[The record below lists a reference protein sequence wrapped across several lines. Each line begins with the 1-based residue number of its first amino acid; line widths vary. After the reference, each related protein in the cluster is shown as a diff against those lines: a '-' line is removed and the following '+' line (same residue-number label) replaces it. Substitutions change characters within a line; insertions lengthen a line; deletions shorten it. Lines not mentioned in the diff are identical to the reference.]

1 MSLYAGG
8 RDRGEFQLEN
18 YMSKVC
24 WSVLCCCCGGRPP
37 LNGNTR
43 EYMYIAELH
52 GYITGRISIFTSHR
66 RCSPRPVDKP
76 LPPLSSGLLL
86 NSEPGI
92 GLQSKTQFGP
102 FVREGLCPGHG
113 RTREYGVHQLWQ
125 PAPELR
131 IPPCYTVG
139 GLLRATFRVEEP
151 MRLSVPTTKN
161 MVTVSDAVTRNV
173 A

>member
-76 LPPLSSGLLL
+76 LPPLYSSTLNLGLDCSPKHSSDPLFERGSVPDMEEPVNTVFISSGSRRL
-86 NSEPGI
+86 N
-92 GLQSKTQFGP
+92 
-102 FVREGLCPGHG
+102 
-113 RTREYGVHQLWQ
+113 YGFPLT
-125 PAPELR
+125 A
-131 IPPCYTVG
+131 
-139 GLLRATFRVEEP
+139 GLLYGGWTFTGNISGRGANATIRPNNEEHGYRV
-151 MRLSVPTTKN
+151 RC
-161 MVTVSDAVTRNV
+161 SDP
-173 A
+173 